1 MENWGDESVPVTRPR
16 LDWLNL
22 TDFVYLRLSQS
33 SNVSKRLNCLSFQT
47 CKCSS
52 ACGKLSGG
60 TADVLSYVAYCFVNS
75 GSAVNAVANEVEET
89 EFRDWNFFRRIAV
102 IYVHRVREHFG
113 NKCQLLTQPSVVV
126 HPKSTQ

>member
-22 TDFVYLRLSQS
+22 TGFVYLRLSQS

-60 TADVLSYVAYCFVNS
+60 TAEVLSYVAIGVRDGGQGGSCPPPQFGQFVDMNS
-75 GSAVNAVANEVEET
+75 G
-89 EFRDWNFFRRIAV
+89 
-102 IYVHRVREHFG
+102 REATLFG
-113 NKCQLLTQPSVVV
+113 QNTIHV
-126 HPKSTQ
+126 

>member
-1 MENWGDESVPVTRPR
+1 MENWGDESVPVTRPSPR

-22 TDFVYLRLSQS
+22 TGFVYLRLSQS

-60 TADVLSYVAYCFVNS
+60 TAEVLSYVAVLL
-75 GSAVNAVANEVEET
+75 
-89 EFRDWNFFRRIAV
+89 RQL
-102 IYVHRVREHFG
+102 RVRGERCRQRSRRNRISGLDFFSP
-113 NKCQLLTQPSVVV
+113 NCSDLRPSR
-126 HPKSTQ
+126 PRTFRK